1 MLMRPIEYAPEP
13 AACTSPAVPVVAGVD
28 HDVELWLLGQPPLA
42 RLLEF
47 VGDTALPGHA
57 HPRGALI
64 DAWRRA
70 NERFQS
76 LELSQAG
83 LANEGT
89 HRALDP
95 QFNESAA
102 QVAAHPHYT
111 RTFNSLPTGFEMVE
125 LDKLIVFQQHVT
137 YSHVQRQMA
146 QLGPAPDALA
156 QFHFCLP
163 LTAPQAAV
171 QIQQLDA
178 RRFVFR
184 SRSLDL
190 RFHEAPMLSDAN
202 LQDVQHWGV
211 LAGMLGIKVGF
222 GGNLLNAIRVGKR
235 VLLNNGYHR
244 ATTLRALGVTHAPCI
259 VQTATCA
266 DELAVTTK
274 TRVADDPG
282 FYFES
287 ARPPMLMDFF
297 DPTLRMLIPTRKREK
312 RIEVSFEVKEQLVC
326 D

>member
-1 MLMRPIEYAPEP
+1 MLMRQLEYTLDAGGT
-13 AACTSPAVPVVAGVD
+13 ADVLPVGSSAE

-47 VGDTALPGHA
+47 VADTALDAAA

-64 DAWRRA
+64 DAWRTA
-70 NERFQS
+70 NEYFQV
-76 LELSQAG
+76 LEKDQAG
-83 LANEGT
+83 LANQGT
-89 HRALDP
+89 HRPLDAPLAAL
-95 QFNESAA
+95 AA
-102 QVAAHPHYT
+102 DIARHPHFT
-111 RTFNSLPTGFEMVE
+111 RTFNMLPTGFEMVE
-125 LDKLIVFQQHVT
+125 LDKLIVYQQHVT
-137 YSHVQRQMA
+137 HSHVQRQMA
-146 QLGPAPDALA
+146 QLGAQPDALA

-163 LTAPQAAV
+163 LDAPEAPV
-171 QIQQLDA
+171 RIQRLDA
-178 RRFVFR
+178 RRYVFR

-190 RFHEAPMLSDAN
+190 RFHEAPMLGDAQ
-202 LQDVQHWGV
+202 LQGVEHWGV

-222 GGNLLNAIRVGKR
+222 GANLLNAIRVGNR

-259 VQTATCA
+259 VQTATCV

-274 TRVADDPG
+274 SRVADDPG

-297 DPTLRMLIPTRKREK
+297 DPRLRMLIPTRKREK